1 MQDGE
6 RARIAVD
13 RHTERLRHAVGS
25 DVTVGRPDSAGG
37 ENIDVAMPE
46 RIECIDD
53 RFLLIADHPHF
64 LEIDADRGQTF
75 RDIADVLWSWVR
87 PDRTLLPITRS
98 AAVTTSLEA
107 DELAVD
113 MITCE
118 SAQNPGV
125 RPSDQQR
132 RRLKGAQGPGGMEEN
147 S

>member
-1 MQDGE
+1 
-6 RARIAVD
+6 
-13 RHTERLRHAVGS
+13 
-25 DVTVGRPDSAGG
+25 
-37 ENIDVAMPE
+37 MPE

-53 RFLLIADHPHF
+53 RFLLIADQPHF
-64 LEIDADRGQTF
+64 LEIDADRGQ
-75 RDIADVLWSWVR
+75 
-87 PDRTLLPITRS
+87 TLLPITRS